1 MVSAMNSRSPDSGPS
16 KLTDTLAAPL
26 SFSGDTRL
34 DKPTLSQMLVC
45 SLVVGDPQPHQL
57 QALAEESTQNNRN
70 RGLTGVLL
78 CGNGVFVHW
87 LEGLDD
93 YLQEAWTS
101 IAKDARHNNL
111 VVLWRRHDAPE
122 RLFGDWV
129 MGLRNTIVAQD
140 LLAMLNVVMAQCSV
154 KAMLTQGYY
163 EVFTDALTLVQ
174 GVCTPAAAQVK
185 GTGQPT
191 RTPAERKLIG
201 PAREVVAAM
210 QASPFKPCVVTSKAR
225 AEAAKASVLS
235 TLGTDAS
242 SIFKNSVPAEHA
254 MLFDMAAEGVDDL
267 LTMLDM
273 PLRWALGADLWAR
286 RKTLSNKPLHWTYE
300 DKLVA
305 VFDHKTWRMGMHP
318 ELTHVAYETTAMA
331 ERLSSANDIPAQ
343 FRHTTAYALFWDYAM
358 SDQSKDIKLPNRFMQ
373 GRIKLRRAP
382 PVPEPTLTPH
392 QSRIAAILTKSP
404 ERLGDLAQALGLTL
418 ERTAH
423 ELRPFYASRS
433 IEAAAQ

>member
-1 MVSAMNSRSPDSGPS
+1 MVRAKPPDSEQSTLPDA
-16 KLTDTLAAPL
+16 LTA
-26 SFSGDTRL
+26 GDTKL
-34 DKPTLSQMLVC
+34 DKPSLSQMLVC
-45 SLVVGDPQPHQL
+45 SLVAGDPKPHHL
-57 QALAEESTQNNRN
+57 QALSEESTQNNRN

-87 LEGLDD
+87 LEGLDG

-101 IAKDARHNNL
+101 IAKDARHENV

-129 MGLRNTIVAQD
+129 MGLRNTLVAQD
-140 LLAMLNVVMAQCSV
+140 LLAMLNTIKAHQTP
-154 KAMLTQGYY
+154 KAMLTHGYY
-163 EVFTDALTLVQ
+163 EVFTDALALLYRVCVPPASQ
-174 GVCTPAAAQVK
+174 GA
-185 GTGQPT
+185 GTSVT
-191 RTPAERKLIG
+191 SAERKLVG
-201 PAREVVAAM
+201 PAREVVTAM
-210 QASPFKPCVVTSKAR
+210 ERNPFKPMVIAPPAR
-225 AEAAKASVLS
+225 AAAAQPSELS

-273 PLRWALGADLWAR
+273 PLRCALGADLWAR
-286 RKTLSNKPLHWTYE
+286 RKTLSNRPLHWTYE

-305 VFDHKTWRMGMHP
+305 VFDHKSWRLGMHP

-331 ERLSSANDIPAQ
+331 ERLGSANDIPAQ
-343 FRHTTAYALFWDYAM
+343 FRQTTAYALFWDYAM

-382 PVPEPTLTPH
+382 PVPAPTLTSH
-392 QSRIAAILTKSP
+392 QSRIAAILAKSP
-404 ERLGDLAQALGLTL
+404 ERLGDLAQTLGLTR
-418 ERTAH
+418 ERMAH

-433 IEAAAQ
+433 IEAAA

>member
-1 MVSAMNSRSPDSGPS
+1 MVKTQPS
-16 KLTDTLAAPL
+16 ESEQSTQPDTLAASL
-26 SFSGDTRL
+26 SVGGDTRL
-34 DKPTLSQMLVC
+34 EKPTLGQILVC
-45 SLVVGDPQPHQL
+45 SLVVGDPQPHHL
-57 QALAEESTQNNRN
+57 QALAEESAQNNRN

-101 IAKDARHNNL
+101 IAKDARHENAVL
-111 VVLWRRHDAPE
+111 LWRRHDAPE

-163 EVFTDALTLVQ
+163 EVFTDALNFVQ
-174 GVCTPAAAQVK
+174 GVCAPAAGHKESAHQS
-185 GTGQPT
+185 T
-191 RTPAERKLIG
+191 RTKAERKLIG

-210 QASPFKPCVVTSKAR
+210 EANPR
-225 AEAAKASVLS
+225 ADEMQSSELS

-254 MLFDMAAEGVDDL
+254 MLFDMAAEGLDDL

-305 VFDHKTWRMGMHP
+305 VFDHKTWRLGMHP

-331 ERLSSANDIPAQ
+331 ERLSSANDIPTQ
-343 FRHTTAYALFWDYAM
+343 FRQTTAYALFWDYAM

-382 PVPEPTLTPH
+382 PVPEPTLTSH

-423 ELRPFYASRS
+423 ELRPFYAARS
-433 IEAAAQ
+433 IEAAA